1 MILWRG
7 AMYKAWGVVLSVII
21 ILGSHDSLASS
32 DAAGKDDA
40 EVTLLALGTSLT
52 ANYQWPHELARQ
64 LSRCLARKVDIEVL
78 AVAGAN
84 SSQAAKQFGSRR
96 NRRPDIVLV
105 EFASNDADFLDGT
118 GLDKSRSNHK
128 ALLGRIREDVPGAQV
143 VLMTM
148 NPAFG
153 LRGWVR
159 PQLMKY
165 NEMYRG
171 LAAYNDVALVDLTPS
186 WSESLAATGYKVQL
200 PDGLH
205 PTQAAASRI
214 ILPTV
219 RNKIGDLFRIR
230 ELNAN
235 ACVST
240 DEALQEAHQ

>member
-1 MILWRG
+1 
-7 AMYKAWGVVLSVII
+7 MYKAWCAALSVIT
-21 ILGSHDSLASS
+21 ILGAHDSLASP

-64 LSRCLARKVDIEVL
+64 LSQCLARKVDIEIL

-84 SSQAAKQFGSRR
+84 SNQAAKQFSSRR

-105 EFASNDADFLDGT
+105 EFASNDADLLDGI
-118 GLDKSRSNHK
+118 GLDKSRSNLK

-153 LRGWVR
+153 PRGWIR
-159 PQLMKY
+159 PQLIEY
-165 NEMYRG
+165 YEMYRE
-171 LAAYNDVALVDLTPS
+171 LAAYNGVALVDLAPT
-186 WSESLAATGYKVQL
+186 WNESLAATGYKVQL

-205 PTQAAASRI
+205 PTQTAASRI
-214 ILPTV
+214 ILPTL

-230 ELNAN
+230 VPNT
-235 ACVST
+235 CVNSP
-240 DEALQEAHQ
+240 

>member
-1 MILWRG
+1 
-7 AMYKAWGVVLSVII
+7 MYKAWCAVLSVIT
-21 ILGSHDSLASS
+21 ILGVHESLASS

-64 LSRCLARKVDIEVL
+64 LSLCLARKVNIEIL

-84 SSQAAKQFGSRR
+84 SSQAATQFSSRR

-105 EFASNDADFLDGT
+105 EFASNDADLLDGI
-118 GLDKSRSNHK
+118 GLDKSQSNHK
-128 ALLGRIREDVPGAQV
+128 ALLGRIREDVPGAHI

-159 PQLMKY
+159 PQLMEY
-165 NEMYRG
+165 QEMYRK
-171 LAAYNDVALVDLTPS
+171 LAAYNNVVLVDLAPT

-205 PTQAAASRI
+205 PTQTAASRI
-214 ILPTV
+214 ILPAV
-219 RNKIGDLFRIR
+219 RAKIGDLFRTR
-230 ELNAN
+230 ELNT
-235 ACVST
+235 CVTSPRGRSKSGHPSAIMLR
-240 DEALQEAHQ
+240 E

>member
-1 MILWRG
+1 
-7 AMYKAWGVVLSVII
+7 MYKAWCAALSVIT
-21 ILGSHDSLASS
+21 ILGAHDSLAIS

-64 LSRCLARKVDIEVL
+64 LSRCLARKVDIEIL

-84 SSQAAKQFGSRR
+84 SKQAAKQFSSRR

-105 EFASNDADFLDGT
+105 EFASNDADLLDGI

-148 NPAFG
+148 SPAFG

-159 PQLMKY
+159 PQLFEY
-165 NEMYRG
+165 YEMYRG
-171 LAAYNDVALVDLTPS
+171 LAAYNDVPLVDLAPT

-205 PTQAAASRI
+205 PTQTAANRI
-214 ILPTV
+214 ILSAL

-230 ELNAN
+230 VPN
-235 ACVST
+235 ACVNNP
-240 DEALQEAHQ
+240 